1 MQYLFL
7 NITLLPL
14 NRGRYDHEPNTM
26 AKLAQ
31 MLSKPPNDAM
41 FKESLQYSVKDSPGQ
56 KEDDDDD
63 DLKLQNQH
71 QRVSE
76 SEKVMSELVL
86 KK

>member
-1 MQYLFL
+1 
-7 NITLLPL
+7 
-14 NRGRYDHEPNTM
+14 M

-31 MLSKPPNDAM
+31 MLSKPPNDAT
-41 FKESLQYSVKDSPGQ
+41 FKESPQYSVKDGLGQ

-76 SEKVMSELVL
+76 YWKSQVKLSFQNCSEP
-86 KK
+86 